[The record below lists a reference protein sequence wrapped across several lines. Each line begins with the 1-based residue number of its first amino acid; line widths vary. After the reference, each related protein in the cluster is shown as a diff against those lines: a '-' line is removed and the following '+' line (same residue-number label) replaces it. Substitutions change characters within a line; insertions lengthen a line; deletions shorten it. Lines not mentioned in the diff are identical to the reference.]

1 MAFRKKVRD
10 VRIVNNYEY
19 NSIELYFDGKPDEMT
34 RETLKMFKWRWNP
47 KKFCWYNKN
56 TVENMALVESLN
68 KSADEMREK
77 KIPESYSEKYEKK
90 ETEPSMDIKSFV
102 DSLFK
107 ASDEEEKKT
116 LKVTTQ
122 VDKKVKKVSKKIIDI
137 DDDNFELNLQ

>member
-1 MAFRKKVRD
+1 M
-10 VRIVNNYEY
+10 RIVNNYEY

-56 TVENMALVESLN
+56 TVENMALAESLN
-68 KSADEMREK
+68 KSADEMKEK

-90 ETEPSMDIKSFV
+90 EPEPSMDIKAFV

-107 ASDEEEKKT
+107 TSDEENKA
-116 LKVTTQ
+116 LKVTVQT
-122 VDKKVKKVSKKIIDI
+122 DKKSKKVLGKIIDI
-137 DDDNFELNLQ
+137 DDDNFELDL

>member
-1 MAFRKKVRD
+1 M
-10 VRIVNNYEY
+10 RIVNNYEY

-56 TVENMALVESLN
+56 TVENMALAESLN
-68 KSADEMREK
+68 KSAEEMKEK

-90 ETEPSMDIKSFV
+90 ETEPSMDIKAFV

-107 ASDEEEKKT
+107 TNDEENKA
-116 LKVTTQ
+116 LKVTVQ
-122 VDKKVKKVSKKIIDI
+122 ANKKSKKVSGKIIDI
-137 DDDNFELNLQ
+137 DDDNFELDL

>member
-1 MAFRKKVRD
+1 M
-10 VRIVNNYEY
+10 RIVNNYEY

-56 TVENMALVESLN
+56 TAENKALAESLN
-68 KSADEMREK
+68 KSTDEMKGK

-107 ASDEEEKKT
+107 ASDEENKA
-116 LKVTTQ
+116 LKVTAQ
-122 VDKKVKKVSKKIIDI
+122 ADKKSKKVLGKIIDI
-137 DDDNFELNLQ
+137 DDDNFELDL

>member
-1 MAFRKKVRD
+1 M
-10 VRIVNNYEY
+10 RIVNNYEY

-56 TVENMALVESLN
+56 TVENMVLVESLN

-77 KIPESYSEKYEKK
+77 KISESYSEKYEKK

-107 ASDEEEKKT
+107 ASDVEEKKT

>member
-1 MAFRKKVRD
+1 M
-10 VRIVNNYEY
+10 RIVNNYEY

-34 RETLKMFKWRWNP
+34 RETLKMFKRRWNP

-56 TVENMALVESLN
+56 TVENMVLVESLN

-77 KIPESYSEKYEKK
+77 KISESYSEKYEKK

-122 VDKKVKKVSKKIIDI
+122 VDKIVKKVSKKIIDI

>member
-1 MAFRKKVRD
+1 MK
-10 VRIVNNYEY
+10 
-19 NSIELYFDGKPDEMT
+19 
-34 RETLKMFKWRWNP
+34 
-47 KKFCWYNKN
+47 
-56 TVENMALVESLN
+56 
-68 KSADEMREK
+68 EK

-102 DSLFK
+102 YSLFK

-137 DDDNFELNLQ
+137 DDDNFELDL